1 MLAENVRQVLDY
13 VARGEVD
20 AGVVYQTDAMTR
32 AQEVQVVAAAPD
44 DSHKPVVYPLA
55 LIKGAAN
62 EAAAQEFV
70 ALVLS
75 PQGQAVLQKYG
86 FKPAAP
92 PQP

>member
-1 MLAENVRQVLDY
+1 MASLIIPLVLMALSVVVSGPVFAEEITVSAAISLKN
-13 VARGEVD
+13 AF
-20 AGVVYQTDAMTR
+20 TR
-32 AQEVQVVAAAPD
+32 
-44 DSHKPVVYPLA
+44 
-55 LIKGAAN
+55 
-62 EAAAQEFV
+62 EFV